1 MKQALIA
8 AVAVVAIFHGSRA
21 TAASDAYNQYLANTE
36 IKAEAGDAKAETA
49 LGTAYSL
56 GNGVPKDDV
65 EAVQWFRKAAEQGDA
80 NGETFLGAAY
90 SNGKGIPIDKAEAA
104 TWWRKA
110 AEQGNPDG
118 EDFLGQAYYVG
129 IGVPRDNALAMK
141 LLRRA
146 AEQGNSGAIS
156 FLKIIGVPVKVQV
169 GE

>member
-1 MKQALIA
+1 
-8 AVAVVAIFHGSRA
+8 
-21 TAASDAYNQYLANTE
+21 
-36 IKAEAGDAKAETA
+36 
-49 LGTAYSL
+49 L

-118 EDFLGQAYYVG
+118 EDF
-129 IGVPRDNALAMK
+129 
-141 LLRRA
+141 RRCLPA
-146 AEQGNSGAIS
+146 GNSINTGYRNKGLDKS
-156 FLKIIGVPVKVQV
+156 SGLCHC
-169 GE
+169 